1 MKGLASIASI
11 GVILALAGCYHAT
24 IVTGL
29 PASAET
35 VDKQWAAG
43 WLWGLVPPKTVET
56 AAKCKSGVSKVET
69 QLSFVN
75 QLVNFLT
82 GGIFTPMAITVTC
95 AGGGRAEIQGAPTVL
110 LGANASME
118 QAREAFSGA
127 VRLALDTKR
136 PVYVAF

>member
-1 MKGLASIASI
+1 MVEVCL
-11 GVILALAGCYHAT
+11 
-24 IVTGL
+24 
-29 PASAET
+29 SAARNIE
-35 VDKQWAAG
+35 VQRIPCLVKQ
-43 WLWGLVPPKTVET
+43 LDIESVT

-95 AGGGRAEIQGAPTVL
+95 AAGGRAEIQGAPTVL

-127 VRLALDTKR
+127 VQLALDTKR